1 MLRYSEVVVELGRN
15 SIRLCGCQ
23 LITVIPLLS
32 SCPLSLVLLINLTVA
47 VEWSGSPTKGSTEGL
62 DSWTLSREG
71 T

>member
-47 VEWSGSPTKGSTEGL
+47 VEVEWIAH
-62 DSWTLSREG
+62 
-71 T
+71 